1 MDTAA
6 PSLWR
11 FRSWGATGLLALWQ
25 ALLFGLAGAALA
37 LPFTDPAPTWTF
49 FASAAI
55 GAAWAMPMEVRVGPD
70 TVVIR
75 NQIRRHEIPVDEVV
89 RVEFT
94 DFVSGWGRRVLL
106 RTTMHRKRIRV
117 AALAT
122 DNGASTETMDLVI
135 RERQAQ
141 RRR

>member
-1 MDTAA
+1 
-6 PSLWR
+6 
-11 FRSWGATGLLALWQ
+11 
-25 ALLFGLAGAALA
+25 
-37 LPFTDPAPTWTF
+37 
-49 FASAAI
+49 
-55 GAAWAMPMEVRVGPD
+55 MPMEVRVGPD